1 MVDLLEQTE
10 TIRKIL
16 KKALAMESK
25 LQTSGSHKELINPF
39 VANFPILYLLKPQ
52 DNQRFSGVFRENKM
66 GILAKKWVK
75 EEILCT

>member
-10 TIRKIL
+10 NIRKIL
-16 KKALAMESK
+16 KKELAMESK

-39 VANFPILYLLKPQ
+39 VDNFPILYLLKPQ
-52 DNQRFSGVFRENKM
+52 DNQRFSGVFRKNKM

>member
-1 MVDLLEQTE
+1 MVDLLEQAE
-10 TIRKIL
+10 NIRKIL

-39 VANFPILYLLKPQ
+39 VDNFPILYLLKPQ
-52 DNQRFSGVFRENKM
+52 DNQRFSGVFRKNKM

>member
-10 TIRKIL
+10 NIRKIL

-39 VANFPILYLLKPQ
+39 VDNFPIL
-52 DNQRFSGVFRENKM
+52 
-66 GILAKKWVK
+66 
-75 EEILCT
+75 